1 MSANTY
7 LSKARKLIEEINT
20 TQLQN
25 IQAAAVKF
33 SDSIL
38 AKRAVHVFGSGH
50 SVIPVL
56 DIFPQYNRPTHPSG
70 KSLHDVVDILIDN
83 CSPSED
89 ALVEIEGLAGKVAA
103 SSTLTS
109 VSIAMALVA
118 ETAAEMSR
126 RGQPPERVFVS
137 PNVSGI
143 PKSNNDRVF
152 TDYEEF
158 EREL

>member
-1 MSANTY
+1 
-7 LSKARKLIEEINT
+7 
-20 TQLQN
+20 
-25 IQAAAVKF
+25 
-33 SDSIL
+33 
-38 AKRAVHVFGSGH
+38 
-50 SVIPVL
+50 
-56 DIFPQYNRPTHPSG
+56 
-70 KSLHDVVDILIDN
+70 
-83 CSPSED
+83 
-89 ALVEIEGLAGKVAA
+89 LAGKVAA

-143 PKSNNDRVF
+143 LKSNNDRVF
-152 TDYEEF
+152 MDYEEF